1 MRHFFSFFKTGTL
14 LNLTQTTQE
23 SCSILFGASGPKL
36 NNGLCNQEP
45 ETGSMPLSSI
55 LHQIQ
60 VISFELCSSKSRPI
74 TCSGQIHS
82 PPLKLQRDFA
92 HSFHLPGRE
101 IVMANWKELTKSRGV
116 SVFVNLDQVAEIE
129 VLSNS
134 TKLIFAGGDHTVS
147 VTQSPTDIFAART
160 IEDV

>member
-1 MRHFFSFFKTGTL
+1 
-14 LNLTQTTQE
+14 
-23 SCSILFGASGPKL
+23 
-36 NNGLCNQEP
+36 
-45 ETGSMPLSSI
+45 
-55 LHQIQ
+55 
-60 VISFELCSSKSRPI
+60 
-74 TCSGQIHS
+74 
-82 PPLKLQRDFA
+82 LKLQRDFA
-92 HSFHLPGRE
+92 HSFPLAGRE

-147 VTQSPTDIFAART
+147 VTQSPNDIFAART